1 MAWLLNRIDGEEDQ
15 AVDKNY
21 DMQDTE
27 GNKKHIVWWRARGEL
42 LIRLYWF
49 QDIQAEDPYQL
60 ARLVSRDRLHREN
73 MDFLS
78 LSTALHSCQN
88 ILSEKKQWTFLWC
101 QEVLLSPMDKLSS
114 VVANY
119 PVIKL

>member
-15 AVDKNY
+15 AVDKHY

-60 ARLVSRDRLHREN
+60 PRLVSMDRLHRES

-78 LSTALHSCQN
+78 LS
-88 ILSEKKQWTFLWC
+88 
-101 QEVLLSPMDKLSS
+101 
-114 VVANY
+114 
-119 PVIKL
+119 